1 MTYESTAC
9 EGSTLELH
17 CPGES
22 RILVTEGFYG
32 RRDSTVCTRVD
43 RPSSLQETC
52 SSDDAL
58 QIAKVIIITLIIK
71 PNIYTIQGSI

>member
-32 RRDSTVCTRVD
+32 RRDLTVCTRS
-43 RPSSLQETC
+43 RPSSLEETC

-71 PNIYTIQGSI
+71 PNVYTKQGSI